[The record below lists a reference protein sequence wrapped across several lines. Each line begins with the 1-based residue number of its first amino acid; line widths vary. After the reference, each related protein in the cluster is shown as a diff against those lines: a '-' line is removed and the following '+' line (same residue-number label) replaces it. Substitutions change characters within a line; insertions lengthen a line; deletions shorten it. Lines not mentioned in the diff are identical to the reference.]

1 MAKRHK
7 KSHKSCVI
15 SSGKKKGKL
24 KKGFR
29 YSKRGG
35 CVPAKK
41 GRKTRK
47 TRRSRRSK

>member
-35 CVPAKK
+35 CVPAKGK
-41 GRKTRK
+41 KTRK
-47 TRRSRRSK
+47 SRKSRRRSK

>member
-7 KSHKSCVI
+7 KSHSKCVI

-29 YSKRGG
+29 WAKGGRGCVQAKGKKSRRKSRKSSKR
-35 CVPAKK
+35 
-41 GRKTRK
+41 
-47 TRRSRRSK
+47 

>member
-7 KSHKSCVI
+7 KSHSKCVI

-29 YSKRGG
+29 WAKGGRG
-35 CVPAKK
+35 CVQAKGSRKRRKSHKK
-41 GRKTRK
+41 GR
-47 TRRSRRSK
+47 

>member
-1 MAKRHK
+1 MAKRHR

-29 YSKRGG
+29 WSKRGG
-35 CVPAKK
+35 CVAAKGK
-41 GRKTRK
+41 KS
-47 TRRSRRSK
+47 TRRRRRSHK